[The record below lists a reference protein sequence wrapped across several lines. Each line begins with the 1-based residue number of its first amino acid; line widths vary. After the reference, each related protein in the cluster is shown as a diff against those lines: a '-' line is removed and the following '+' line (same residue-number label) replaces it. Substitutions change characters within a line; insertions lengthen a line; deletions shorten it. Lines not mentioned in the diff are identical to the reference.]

1 MEIRKALT
9 MLKKER
15 LTEILRLVDEN
26 KFVSLHE
33 LMKATDSSESTIRAD
48 LIELSDAG
56 KIIRLRG
63 GAQSINEKGNSIE
76 LSVEAKMTLETPAK
90 KQIGEYA
97 SRFIKPNTFIY
108 IDAGT
113 TTFFLLDYI
122 AAPNLKFVTNSVIIA
137 RKLTNMGQTVY
148 MIGGEFKATT
158 DAFIG
163 PLATETL
170 NRFNF
175 DMGFFGCNGI
185 SKKEGITTPEFEEA
199 MVKKAAMERCKE
211 VYVLADHSKF
221 DEVTAVLFHD
231 YIPSEIITDSVPEEY
246 KGENIKEAKL

>member
-1 MEIRKALT
+1 
-9 MLKKER
+9 MLKKAR
-15 LTEILRLVDEN
+15 LNEILRLVDEN

-33 LMKATDSSESTIRAD
+33 LMEKTESSESTIRAD

-63 GAQSINEKGNSIE
+63 GAQSINDKGSSIE
-76 LSVEAKMTLETPAK
+76 LSVEAKMNLETPAK

-97 SRFIKPNTFIY
+97 ARLIKANSFIY

-113 TTFFLLDYI
+113 TTFFMLDYI
-122 AAPNLKFVTNSVIIA
+122 KASDLKFVTNSVIIA
-137 RKLTNMGQTVY
+137 RKLTNMGETVY

-163 PLATETL
+163 PMATETL
-170 NRFNF
+170 TRFNF

-185 SKKEGITTPEFEEA
+185 SKENGITTPEFEEA

-231 YIPSEIITDSVPEEY
+231 YKPQEIITDSIPEEY
-246 KGENIKEAKL
+246 KGEDIKEAIL

>member
-1 MEIRKALT
+1 
-9 MLKKER
+9 MLKKAR
-15 LTEILRLVDEN
+15 LNEILRLVDEN

-33 LMKATDSSESTIRAD
+33 LMEKTDSSESTIRAD

-63 GAQSINEKGNSIE
+63 GAQSINDKGNSIE
-76 LSVEAKMTLETPAK
+76 LSVEAKMNLETPAK
-90 KQIGEYA
+90 KQIGQYA
-97 SRFIKPNTFIY
+97 SSLIKANSFVY

-113 TTFFLLDYI
+113 TTFFMLDYI
-122 AAPNLKFVTNSVIIA
+122 KASNIKFVTNSVIIA
-137 RKLTNMGQTVY
+137 RKLTNMGETVY

-163 PLATETL
+163 PLATETI

-175 DMGFFGCNGI
+175 DIGFFGCNGI
-185 SKKEGITTPEFEEA
+185 SKSEGITTPEFEEA

-221 DEVTAVLFHD
+221 DEVTAVRFHD
-231 YIPSEIITDSVPEEY
+231 YIGSEIITDKIPEEY
-246 KGENIKEAKL
+246 KGENIKEAIL